1 MILIPLTFV
10 HSRAILRALRKGK
23 TMITVLLTIIAIL
36 LVGTLV
42 LLGILISTNSQSR
55 RDLSAQSAS
64 IGLLQNQIETIKGS
78 QEKSTEALEKN
89 IQSGQKDISQYVRS
103 SQETLNK
110 LHKQLGE
117 LKSSSEQMI
126 NLGSD
131 VNKLQN
137 ILKSPKLRGQLGE
150 RSLENLL
157 SEILPANSFKLQHT
171 FKNGKIVDALVQLP
185 DFNVPIDAKFPL
197 PAFEQMNLAEN
208 DDERTKFRRQF
219 QRDVMKHVDKIADN
233 YILPVEGTL
242 DFALMYIPAENVYYE
257 TIINLA
263 ADKTDLLKY
272 ALDKKVIPVSPNLL
286 YAYLM
291 TIVMGLH
298 GLKIE
303 KQAANIRQN
312 LKQLTTGFGDFT
324 STWNLLGKHLKNA
337 YAQYDE
343 GQRKLDKFTIEM
355 KNIQTQENE

>member
-1 MILIPLTFV
+1 MT
-10 HSRAILRALRKGK
+10 
-23 TMITVLLTIIAIL
+23 TVLLTIVAIL
-36 LVGTLV
+36 LVGAMI
-42 LLGILISTNSQSR
+42 LLAILISNNSQSR

-64 IGLLQNQIETIKGS
+64 INLLQNQIETIKGS
-78 QEKSTEALEKN
+78 QEKSTETLEKN
-89 IQSGQKDISQYVRS
+89 LQSGQKDIGQYVRS

-117 LKSSSEQMI
+117 LKGSSDQMV
-126 NLGSD
+126 NLGTD
-131 VNKLQN
+131 VRKLQD

-157 SEILPANSFKLQHT
+157 SEILPANSFRLQHT

-197 PAFEQMNLAEN
+197 PAFEQMIAADS
-208 DDERTKFRRQF
+208 DDERTKLRRQF
-219 QRDVMKHVDKIADN
+219 QRDVTKHIDKIADN
-233 YILPVEGTL
+233 YILPAEGTL

-303 KQAANIRQN
+303 KHAANIRQN
-312 LKQLTTGFGDFT
+312 LKQLTTGFTDFT
-324 STWNLLGKHLKNA
+324 STWDLLGKHFKNA
-337 YAQYDE
+337 YTQYDE

-355 KNIQTQENE
+355 NNIQADGDEEI

>member
-1 MILIPLTFV
+1 MLIP
-10 HSRAILRALRKGK
+10 I
-23 TMITVLLTIIAIL
+23 LLTTISLVLIAT
-36 LVGTLV
+36 VV
-42 LLGILISTNSQSR
+42 LLGILISNNSKSQ

-64 IGLLQNQIETIKGS
+64 INLLQNQIETIKGA
-78 QEKSTEALEKN
+78 QEKSSEALEKN
-89 IQSGQKDISQYVRS
+89 LQSGQKDIGQYVRS

-117 LKSSSEQMI
+117 LKNSSDQMV
-126 NLGSD
+126 NVGTD
-131 VNKLQN
+131 VRKLQD

-197 PAFEQMNLAEN
+197 PAFEQMNATTN
-208 DDERTKFRRQF
+208 DDERTKLRRQF
-219 QRDVMKHVDKIADN
+219 QRDVTKHIDKIAGH
-233 YILPVEGTL
+233 YILPAEGTL

-257 TIINLA
+257 TIVNMA
-263 ADKTDLLKY
+263 SDKTDLLKY

-312 LKQLTTGFGDFT
+312 LKLLNTGFEVFS

-337 YAQYDE
+337 YTQYDD

-355 KNIQTQENE
+355 DNIQADDNE

>member
-1 MILIPLTFV
+1 
-10 HSRAILRALRKGK
+10 
-23 TMITVLLTIIAIL
+23 
-36 LVGTLV
+36 VGTLI
-42 LLGILISTNSQSR
+42 LLAILISNNSQSR

-64 IGLLQNQIETIKGS
+64 INLLQNQIETIKGS

-89 IQSGQKDISQYVRS
+89 LQSGQKDIGQYVRS

-117 LKSSSEQMI
+117 LKGSSDQMV
-126 NLGSD
+126 NLGTD
-131 VNKLQN
+131 VRKLQD

-157 SEILPANSFKLQHT
+157 SEILPANSFRLQHT

-197 PAFEQMNLAEN
+197 PAFEQMITA
-208 DDERTKFRRQF
+208 DSDGERTKLRRQF
-219 QRDVMKHVDKIADN
+219 QRDVTKHIDKIADN
-233 YILPVEGTL
+233 YILPAEGTL

-257 TIINLA
+257 TIITVA

-303 KQAANIRQN
+303 KHAANIRQN
-312 LKQLTTGFGDFT
+312 LKQLTTGFTDFT
-324 STWNLLGKHLKNA
+324 STWDLLGKHFKNA
-337 YAQYDE
+337 YTQYDE

-355 KNIQTQENE
+355 NNIQADGDEEI

>member
-1 MILIPLTFV
+1 MMT
-10 HSRAILRALRKGK
+10 
-23 TMITVLLTIIAIL
+23 TVLLTIVAIL
-36 LVGTLV
+36 LVGALI
-42 LLGILISTNSQSR
+42 LLAILISNNSQSR

-64 IGLLQNQIETIKGS
+64 IMLLQNQIETIKGS

-89 IQSGQKDISQYVRS
+89 LQSGQKDISQYVRS

-117 LKSSSEQMI
+117 LKGSSDQMV
-126 NLGSD
+126 NLGTD
-131 VNKLQN
+131 VRKLQD

-157 SEILPANSFKLQHT
+157 SEILPANSFRLQYT

-197 PAFEQMNLAEN
+197 PSFEQLNSADT
-208 DDERTKFRRQF
+208 DDERTKLRRQF
-219 QRDVMKHVDKIADN
+219 QRDVTKHIDKIADN

-257 TIINLA
+257 TIINLP

-312 LKQLTTGFGDFT
+312 LKQLTTGFD
-324 STWNLLGKHLKNA
+324 
-337 YAQYDE
+337 D
-343 GQRKLDKFTIEM
+343 
-355 KNIQTQENE
+355 

>member
-1 MILIPLTFV
+1 MIP
-10 HSRAILRALRKGK
+10 
-23 TMITVLLTIIAIL
+23 VLLTIVAVLLAASLIL
-36 LVGTLV
+36 LA
-42 LLGILISTNSQSR
+42 ILISNNSQSR

-64 IGLLQNQIETIKGS
+64 INLLQNQIESIKGS
-78 QEKSTEALEKN
+78 QEKSAEALEKN
-89 IQSGQKDISQYVRS
+89 LQSGQKDIGQYVRTS
-103 SQETLNK
+103 VETLNK

-117 LKSSSEQMI
+117 LKNSSDQMV
-126 NLGSD
+126 NLGTD
-131 VNKLQN
+131 VRKLQH

-171 FKNGKIVDALVQLP
+171 FKNAKIVDALVQLP
-185 DFNVPIDAKFPL
+185 DFSVPIDAKFPL
-197 PAFEQMNLAEN
+197 PAFEQLNSAEN
-208 DDERTKFRRQF
+208 DEQRLKLRRQF
-219 QRDVMKHVDKIADN
+219 QRDVTKHIDKIAN
-233 YILPVEGTL
+233 QYILPAEGTL

-257 TIINLA
+257 TIITVGT
-263 ADKTDLLKY
+263 DKTDLLKY

-312 LKQLTTGFGDFT
+312 LKQLASGFEDFT
-324 STWNLLGKHLKNA
+324 STWNLLGKHFKNA
-337 YAQYDE
+337 YSQYDE
-343 GQRKLDKFTIEM
+343 GQRKLDKFTVEM
-355 KNIQTQENE
+355 NNIQTQSDVD